1 MTDHTV
7 IERPDSALANSGEA
21 GAASQLDQLY
31 RWIED
36 RRPEG
41 YCPAQ
46 VFTSMLS
53 AGWTRQVGVDALRH
67 VMGDALTEREYD
79 CLLRGTP
86 MPNLEG
92 SPTTVTVEG
101 HEVQVLFEMHNP
113 RIIVFGGFMTDD
125 ECDQIIEIARSRL
138 ERSTVVA
145 DTNAEGNVLSD
156 IRTSY
161 GTFLTRGEFDV
172 CNRIDARAQA
182 LVNWPTDFTEDLQ
195 VLHYK
200 KGAEYKA
207 HQDFFDA
214 PDGPWTPALTRGGNR
229 CGTLLTYLNTPTRG
243 GGTLFPDVPL
253 EVRARKGLAVYF
265 SYPVADASSRTTHAA
280 LPVIEGE
287 KWAAVKWFRQGPHR

>member
-1 MTDHTV
+1 MTDNTI
-7 IERPDSALANSGEA
+7 IEGAHSAVDIPQEA
-21 GAASQLDQLY
+21 APSPLEQLY
-31 RWIED
+31 RWIEE

-46 VFTSMLS
+46 IFTSMLG
-53 AGWTRQVGVDALRH
+53 AGWARDAAIGALRH
-67 VMGDALTEREYD
+67 VMSDAITEREYD

-92 SPTTVTVEG
+92 SPTTITVEG
-101 HEVQVLFEMHNP
+101 HQVQVLFEMHNP
-113 RIIVFGGFMTDD
+113 RIVVFGGFMTDD

-145 DTNAEGNVLSD
+145 DNNGEGNVLSD
-156 IRTSY
+156 IRTSS
-161 GTFLTRGEFDV
+161 GTFLTRGEFEV

-182 LVNWPTDFTEDLQ
+182 LVQWPTDFTEDLQ
-195 VLHYK
+195 VLHYG

-214 PDGPWTPALTRGGNR
+214 TDGPWAPALTRGGNR
-229 CGTLLTYLNTPTRG
+229 CGTLLTYLNTPIRG